1 MSGTHLCVMLLTD
14 GSHCVQV
21 LQDKDGVRKSTQVDA
36 VEGQLQYEVVLDQ
49 LLAGQSYTITVTAIR
64 EIDTDVEES
73 LPQVQNGTT
82 SRFSVGL

>member
-1 MSGTHLCVMLLTD
+1 MSGTHLCMMLLTD
-14 GSHCVQV
+14 GSLYVQV

-82 SRFSVGL
+82 STFSIGL

>member
-1 MSGTHLCVMLLTD
+1 MLLTD
-14 GSHCVQV
+14 GSLYVQV

-73 LPQVQNGTT
+73 LPQVQSGTT

>member
-1 MSGTHLCVMLLTD
+1 MLLTD
-14 GSHCVQV
+14 GSLYVQV

-49 LLAGQSYTITVTAIR
+49 LLAGQSYTITVTAVR